1 MRIIVKQSPILA
13 EELRSMDIDEKEAYD
28 LGCEL
33 STDWDGSENWVDID
47 DEVNMFVKALRI
59 SGYYPESIFKGF
71 KRWLE
76 NHPEYE

>member
-33 STDWDGSENWVDID
+33 STD
-47 DEVNMFVKALRI
+47 
-59 SGYYPESIFKGF
+59 
-71 KRWLE
+71 
-76 NHPEYE
+76 